1 MATSSPS
8 TQQERAREAAVQDGH
23 HRQHEF
29 EPIDDKEP
37 VDPLGG
43 DPAMVSLPLF
53 IVGAIALGL
62 TLVGYV
68 SAESAGAPVA
78 VILAATG
85 IGQMFAAIWAA
96 RLGQSAEAS
105 VFAIF
110 GGFWLSYGVLVLG
123 LGHGWFGVTKADL
136 VHTQAMFQISWLCV
150 VVMLTLATLRLPS
163 SFTLLFALVD
173 AALVLVLLGTL
184 NANESL
190 LHAGGIAVFAF
201 TAVGVYL
208 YLSAASAATG
218 GKELPLGR
226 PVISS

>member
-8 TQQERAREAAVQDGH
+8 TQQERVRETALHDGH
-23 HRQHEF
+23 HRHIEF
-29 EPIDDKEP
+29 EPADDKEP

-43 DPAMVSLPLF
+43 DPAMVGVPLF
-53 IVGAIALGL
+53 MVGAIALGL
-62 TLVGYV
+62 TLMGFV

-78 VILAATG
+78 IILAATG
-85 IGQMFAAIWAA
+85 MGQLFSAVWAA

-105 VFAIF
+105 VFGIF

-123 LGHGWFGVTKADL
+123 LGHDWFGVAKADL
-136 VHTQAMFQISWLCV
+136 VHTQAMFQISWLCITT
-150 VVMLTLATLRLPS
+150 MLTLATLRLPS
-163 SFTLLFALVD
+163 AFTLLFALVD
-173 AALVLVLLGTL
+173 ASLVLVLLGTL

-190 LHAGGIAVFAF
+190 LHAGGICVFAF
-201 TAVGVYL
+201 TAVGAYL
-208 YLSAASAATG
+208 YFSAASAATG